1 MVEVTAEQLAGAL
14 EILRFLEKKHKKYY
28 FHEKVAILVATTGTN
43 NLDYKNEHATRIYHI
58 QGNVVQNDT
67 TDYTWLGW
75 GVLSGEILYV
85 FDEVIT
91 PLKDAWYKTSD
102 EQVITE
108 GETYRARLT
117 GCTAGDVLTMFLWG
131 WWEEV

>member
-1 MVEVTAEQLAGAL
+1 MVEITAEQLAEAL

-28 FHEKVAILVATTGTN
+28 FHEKVAILIATTGTN
-43 NLDYKNEHATRIYHI
+43 NLDYKNEWADKIYHI
-58 QGNVVQNDT
+58 QGSVVQNDT
-67 TDYTWLGW
+67 TGYTWLGW
-75 GVLSGEILYV
+75 GVLSGEVLHI

-108 GETYRARLT
+108 GETYQARLT
-117 GCTAGDVLTMFLWG
+117 GCTAGDVLTMFVWG